1 MPKITKQ
8 GGPSFDPNE
17 PQPDPGTFAESGGLA
32 ESALPAAAEG
42 DTTERTAE
50 GGGVERVEV
59 DSLDEFDPAEY
70 TVDEVNRYLD
80 QCRDEE
86 NRAEFDRV
94 IHAEQT
100 GKNRVGILNRASG
113 G

>member
-8 GGPSFDPNE
+8 GGASFGPDE
-17 PQPDPGTFAESGGLA
+17 VDPGTFAESAGLA
-32 ESALPAAAEG
+32 DTGGPPVVEG
-42 DTTERTAE
+42 D
-50 GGGVERVEV
+50 
-59 DSLDEFDPAEY
+59 DFDPADY

-80 QCRDEE
+80 DCRDEE
-86 NRAEFDRV
+86 NRTEFDRV
-94 IHAEQT
+94 VFAERA